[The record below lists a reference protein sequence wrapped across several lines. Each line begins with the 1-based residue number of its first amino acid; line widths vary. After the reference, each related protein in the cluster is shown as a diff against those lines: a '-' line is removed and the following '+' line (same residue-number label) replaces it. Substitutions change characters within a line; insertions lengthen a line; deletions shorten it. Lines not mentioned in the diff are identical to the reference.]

1 MRYRLKNPEI
11 KENFGENLLR
21 ARGVQDIQE
30 FCHPDES
37 CLQSWRDLENI
48 ERAVKAIE
56 LTINDVRPYALIA
69 DCDVDGATSSAII
82 YQYLKRLNP
91 KKEIQYFIHSG
102 KQHGFSDLME
112 QLEDKDWS
120 IIIAPDSATNDGEY
134 ISRFSCPVLCVDHH
148 IKEEN
153 TIIPSNMILVNNQTS
168 PNYKN
173 KDLCGAGVTW
183 QLCRALDD
191 FFIKDLAWEYID
203 LCALGIVADMMSM
216 LEVENQYLV
225 QTGFKNIK
233 NKMFKTLLEKQDYPM
248 GGKITPI
255 TVAFYIVPLINAM
268 IRVGSMDEKERLYLS
283 FVMPEVMVDC
293 HKRGAKGTKERLC
306 VESTRECVNAK
317 SHQDKMKEQMVE
329 KLEAKIFKKDLL
341 SNQVLFI
348 RLEDDDVFPA
358 ELNGLIAMS
367 IASKYKR
374 PTIVA
379 RLNDEGYIRGSARA
393 PGNTELKSFKNFMA
407 STKLFEYTLGH
418 DQALGVSI
426 LDRNLSTFHEI
437 ANRELSKIDFGEN
450 YYDVDFVM
458 RANDSKIGEAI
469 EELCAIE
476 QVYGQQNEE
485 PVMAI
490 TNLSVSQ
497 SDVKVIGKN
506 LDTLRIEKNGITYVK
521 FRAKDLIRELKDFP
535 GDMNITLVGKPNLNI
550 WGGKTTPQIFITDLE
565 IEDSRF
571 AFQRKL

>member
-21 ARGVQDIQE
+21 ARGVQDVQE

-233 NKMFKTLLEKQDYPM
+233 NKMFRTLLEKQDYSM

-348 RLEDDDVFPA
+348 RLDDDDVFPA
-358 ELNGLIAMS
+358 ELNGLVAMS

-437 ANRELSKIDFGEN
+437 ANKELSKIDFGEN

-458 RANDSKIGEAI
+458 HANNPKIEEAI

-485 PVMAI
+485 PVMVI
-490 TNLSVSQ
+490 TNLNVSQ
-497 SDVKVIGKN
+497 NDVKIIGKN

-535 GDMNITLVGKPNLNI
+535 GDMDITLVGKPNLNE
-550 WGGKTTPQIFITDLE
+550 WGGKTTHQIFITDLE

-571 AFQRKL
+571 AF

>member
-1 MRYRLKNPEI
+1 M
-11 KENFGENLLR
+11 
-21 ARGVQDIQE
+21 
-30 FCHPDES
+30 S
-37 CLQSWRDLENI
+37 
-48 ERAVKAIE
+48 
-56 LTINDVRPYALIA
+56 
-69 DCDVDGATSSAII
+69 
-82 YQYLKRLNP
+82 
-91 KKEIQYFIHSG
+91 
-102 KQHGFSDLME
+102 
-112 QLEDKDWS
+112 
-120 IIIAPDSATNDGEY
+120 NDGVY
-134 ISRFSCPVLCVDHH
+134 IEKFGCYVLCLDHH
-148 IKEEN
+148 IKEDN
-153 TIIPSNMILVNNQTS
+153 TQIPPNMVLVNCQTS
-168 PNYKN
+168 PKYLNKN
-173 KDLCGAGVTW
+173 LSGGGVTW
-183 QLCRALDD
+183 QFCRALDE
-191 FFIKDLAWEYID
+191 FFQKDLAKEYID
-203 LCALGIVADMMSM
+203 LCALSIVSDMMSM
-216 LEVENQYLV
+216 LEIENQYLV

-233 NKMFKTLLEKQDYPM
+233 NKMFRTLLEKQDYSM
-248 GGKITPI
+248 GGKITPT

-306 VESTRECVNAK
+306 IESTRECVNAK

-358 ELNGLIAMS
+358 ELNGLVAMS

-379 RLNDEGYIRGSARA
+379 RLNDEGYIRGSIRA
-393 PGNTELKSFKNFMA
+393 PGNTELHSFKDFL
-407 STKLFEYTLGH
+407 SGTGLFEYVMGH
-418 DQALGVSI
+418 DSAAGCSI
-426 LDRNLSTFHEI
+426 LDKNLSKFHEI
-437 ANRELSKIDFGEN
+437 ANEELSKIDFGEN

-458 RANDSKIGEAI
+458 RANDPKIGEAI

-485 PVMAI
+485 PIMAI
-490 TNLSVSQ
+490 TNLNVSQ

-535 GDMNITLVGKPNLNI
+535 GDMDITLVGKPNLNE
-550 WGGKTTPQIFITDLE
+550 WGGKTTPQVFITDLE

-571 AFQRKL
+571 AF

>member
-1 MRYRLKNPEI
+1 MKYRLKIQEI

-37 CLQSWRDLENI
+37 CLQSWRDLDNI

-56 LTINDVRPYALIA
+56 LTINDPRPYALIEDA
-69 DCDVDGATSSAII
+69 DCDGICSGSII

-91 KKEIQYFIHSG
+91 EKEIQCFIHSG

-112 QLEDKDWS
+112 QLENKDWS
-120 IIIAPDSATNDGEY
+120 LIICPDAGSNDGAY
-134 ISRFSCPVLCVDHH
+134 IEKFSCYVLCLDHH
-148 IKEEN
+148 IKEDN
-153 TIIPSNMILVNNQTS
+153 TQIPANMVLVNCQTS
-168 PNYKN
+168 PKYLNKN
-173 KDLCGAGVTW
+173 LSGGGVTW
-183 QLCRALDD
+183 QFCRALDD
-191 FFIKDLAWEYID
+191 FFLKDLAKEYID
-203 LCALGIVADMMSM
+203 LCALSIVSDMMSM

-233 NKMFKTLLEKQDYPM
+233 NKMFKTLLEKQDYSM

-306 VESTRECVNAK
+306 IESTRECVNAK

-348 RLEDDDVFPA
+348 RLDDDDIFPA
-358 ELNGLIAMS
+358 ELNGLVAMS

-407 STKLFEYTLGH
+407 GTKLFEYTLGH

-437 ANRELSKIDFGEN
+437 ANKELSKIDFGEN

-458 RANDSKIGEAI
+458 RADDTKIGEAI

-490 TNLSVSQ
+490 TNLNVSQ
-497 SDVKVIGKN
+497 NDVKIIGKN

-535 GDMNITLVGKPNLNI
+535 GDMDITLVGKPNINTWNNSVI
-550 WGGKTTPQIFITDLE
+550 PQIFIIDCE

-571 AFQRKL
+571 AF

>member
-1 MRYRLKNPEI
+1 MKYRLKNPEI

-48 ERAVKAIE
+48 ERAVKVVE
-56 LTINDVRPYALIA
+56 LTINDTRPYALIA

-91 KKEIQYFIHSG
+91 EKEIQYFIHSG

-112 QLEDKDWS
+112 QLENKDWS
-120 IIIAPDSATNDGEY
+120 MIIAPDSATNDGEY
-134 ISRFSCPVLCVDHH
+134 IAHFSCPVLCADHH

-153 TIIPSNMILVNNQTS
+153 SVIPPNMILVNNQTS
-168 PNYKN
+168 HRYRN

-191 FFIKDLAWEYID
+191 FFQKDLAWDYID

-216 LEVENQYLV
+216 LEIENQYLV
-225 QTGFKNIK
+225 RTGFKNIK
-233 NKMFKTLLEKQDYPM
+233 NKMFKTLLEKQDYSM

-348 RLEDDDVFPA
+348 RLEDDDIFPA
-358 ELNGLIAMS
+358 ELNGLVAMS
-367 IASKYKR
+367 LASKYKH

-379 RLNDEGYIRGSARA
+379 RLNDEGYIRGSIRA
-393 PGNTELKSFKNFMA
+393 PGNTELKSFKDFLMG
-407 STKLFEYTLGH
+407 TGLFEYVMGH
-418 DQALGVSI
+418 DSAAGASI
-426 LDRNLSTFHEI
+426 LDRNLPKFHEI

-458 RANDSKIGEAI
+458 RANDPKIEEAI

-490 TNLSVSQ
+490 TNLNVSQ

-535 GDMNITLVGKPNLNI
+535 SDMDITLIGKPNLNI

-571 AFQRKL
+571 AF

>member
-1 MRYRLKNPEI
+1 MKYRLKNQEI

-21 ARGVQDIQE
+21 ARGVQDIQK

-37 CLQSWRDLENI
+37 CLQNWRDLDNI

-56 LTINDVRPYALIA
+56 LTINDPRPYALIA

-91 KKEIQYFIHSG
+91 EKKIQYFIHSG

-112 QLEDKDWS
+112 QLENKDWS
-120 IIIAPDSATNDGEY
+120 MIIAPDSATNDGEY
-134 ISRFSCPVLCVDHH
+134 IAHFSCPVLCADHH

-153 TIIPSNMILVNNQTS
+153 SVIPPNMILVNNQTS
-168 PNYKN
+168 HRYRN

-191 FFIKDLAWEYID
+191 FFQKDLAWDYID

-216 LEVENQYLV
+216 LEIENQYLV
-225 QTGFKNIK
+225 RTGFKNIK
-233 NKMFKTLLEKQDYPM
+233 NKMFKTLLEKQDYSM

-348 RLEDDDVFPA
+348 RLEDDDIFPA
-358 ELNGLIAMS
+358 ELNGLVAMS
-367 IASKYKR
+367 LASKYKH

-379 RLNDEGYIRGSARA
+379 RLNDEGYIRGSIRA
-393 PGNTELKSFKNFMA
+393 PGNTELKSFKDFLMG
-407 STKLFEYTLGH
+407 TGLFEYVMGH
-418 DQALGVSI
+418 DSAAGASI
-426 LDRNLSTFHEI
+426 LDRNLPKFHEI

-458 RANDSKIGEAI
+458 RANDPKIEEAI

-490 TNLSVSQ
+490 TNLNVSQ
-497 SDVKVIGKN
+497 SDVKIIGKN

-535 GDMNITLVGKPNLNI
+535 GDIDITLVGKPNLNI

-571 AFQRKL
+571 AF

>member
-233 NKMFKTLLEKQDYPM
+233 NKMFRTLLEKQDYSM
-248 GGKITPI
+248 GGKITPT

-283 FVMPEVMVDC
+283 FVMPEIMVDC

-306 VESTRECVNAK
+306 IESTRECVNAK

-348 RLEDDDVFPA
+348 RLDDDDIFPA
-358 ELNGLIAMS
+358 ELNGLVAMS

-379 RLNDEGYIRGSARA
+379 RLNDEGYVRGSARA

-437 ANRELSKIDFGEN
+437 ANKELLKIDFGEN

-458 RANDSKIGEAI
+458 RADDQKIGEAI

-490 TNLSVSQ
+490 INLSVSQ
-497 SDVKVIGKN
+497 NDVKIIGKN

-535 GDMNITLVGKPNLNI
+535 GDMDITLVGKPNLNE

-571 AFQRKL
+571 AF

>member
-233 NKMFKTLLEKQDYPM
+233 NKMFRTLLEKQDYSM

-306 VESTRECVNAK
+306 IESARECVNAK

-358 ELNGLIAMS
+358 ELNGLVAMS

-379 RLNDEGYIRGSARA
+379 RLNDEGYIRGSIRA
-393 PGNTELKSFKNFMA
+393 PGNTELHSFKDFL
-407 STKLFEYTLGH
+407 SGTKLFEYVMGH
-418 DQALGVSI
+418 DSAAGCSI
-426 LDRNLSTFHEI
+426 LDKNLSKFHEI
-437 ANRELSKIDFGEN
+437 ANKELSKIDFGEN

-458 RANDSKIGEAI
+458 RADDQKIEEAI

-490 TNLSVSQ
+490 TNLNVSQ
-497 SDVKVIGKN
+497 NNVKIIGKN

-535 GDMNITLVGKPNLNI
+535 GDMDITLVGKPNLNE

-571 AFQRKL
+571 AF

>member
-233 NKMFKTLLEKQDYPM
+233 NKMFRTLLEKQDYSM

-306 VESTRECVNAK
+306 IESTRECVNAK

-437 ANRELSKIDFGEN
+437 ANKELSKIDFGEN

-458 RANDSKIGEAI
+458 RANDLKIGEAI

-490 TNLSVSQ
+490 TNLNVSQ

-535 GDMNITLVGKPNLNI
+535 GDMELTIIGRPNINTWNYKNI
-550 WGGKTTPQIFITDLE
+550 PQIFM
-565 IEDSRF
+565 EDCEVEDARF
-571 AFQRKL
+571 AF

>member
-82 YQYLKRLNP
+82 YQYLKKLNP

-233 NKMFKTLLEKQDYPM
+233 NKMFKTLLEKQDYSM

-293 HKRGAKGTKERLC
+293 HKRDAKGTKERLC
-306 VESTRECVNAK
+306 IESTRECVNAK

-358 ELNGLIAMS
+358 ELNGLLAMS

-379 RLNDEGYIRGSARA
+379 RLNNEGYIRGSARA

-418 DQALGVSI
+418 DQALGISI

-437 ANRELSKIDFGEN
+437 ANKELSKIDFGEN

-458 RANDSKIGEAI
+458 RADDQKIEEAI

-490 TNLSVSQ
+490 TNLNVSQ
-497 SDVKVIGKN
+497 NNVKIIGKN
-506 LDTLRIEKNGITYVK
+506 LDTLRIEKNGITYIK

-535 GDMNITLVGKPNLNI
+535 GDMDITLVGKPNLNE

-571 AFQRKL
+571 AF

>member
-30 FCHPDES
+30 FCHPDEN

-48 ERAVKAIE
+48 GRAIKAVE
-56 LTINDVRPYALIA
+56 LTINDTRPYALIA

-91 KKEIQYFIHSG
+91 EKEIQYFIHSG
-102 KQHGFSDLME
+102 KQHGFSDLVE
-112 QLEDKDWS
+112 QLENKDWS
-120 IIIAPDSATNDGEY
+120 MIIAPDSATNDGEY
-134 ISRFSCPVLCVDHH
+134 IAHFSCPVLCADHH

-153 TIIPSNMILVNNQTS
+153 SVIPPNMILVNNQTS
-168 PNYKN
+168 PRYRN

-191 FFIKDLAWEYID
+191 FFQKDLAWDYID

-216 LEVENQYLV
+216 LEIENQYLV

-233 NKMFKTLLEKQDYPM
+233 NKMFKTLLEKQDYSM

-348 RLEDDDVFPA
+348 RLEDDDIFPA
-358 ELNGLIAMS
+358 ELNGLVAMS
-367 IASKYKR
+367 LASKYKH

-379 RLNDEGYIRGSARA
+379 RLNDEGYIRGSIRA
-393 PGNTELKSFKNFMA
+393 PGNTELKSFKDFLMG
-407 STKLFEYTLGH
+407 TGLFEYVMGH
-418 DQALGVSI
+418 DSAAGASI
-426 LDRNLSTFHEI
+426 LDRNLPKFHEI

-476 QVYGQQNEE
+476 QVYGPQNEE

-535 GDMNITLVGKPNLNI
+535 GDIDITLVGKPNLNI

-571 AFQRKL
+571 AF

>member
-30 FCHPDES
+30 FCHPDEN

-48 ERAVKAIE
+48 GRAIKAVE
-56 LTINDVRPYALIA
+56 LTINDTRPYALIA

-91 KKEIQYFIHSG
+91 EKEIQYFIHSG
-102 KQHGFSDLME
+102 KQHGFSDLVE
-112 QLEDKDWS
+112 QLENKDWS
-120 IIIAPDSATNDGEY
+120 MIIAPDSATNDGEY
-134 ISRFSCPVLCVDHH
+134 IAHFSCPVLCADHH

-153 TIIPSNMILVNNQTS
+153 SVIPPNMILVNNQTS
-168 PNYKN
+168 PRYRN

-191 FFIKDLAWEYID
+191 FFQKDLAWDYID

-216 LEVENQYLV
+216 LEIENQYLV

-233 NKMFKTLLEKQDYPM
+233 NKMFKTLLEKQDYSM

-348 RLEDDDVFPA
+348 RLEDDDIFPA
-358 ELNGLIAMS
+358 ELNGLVAMS
-367 IASKYKR
+367 LASKYKH

-379 RLNDEGYIRGSARA
+379 RLNDEGYIRGSIRA
-393 PGNTELKSFKNFMA
+393 PGNTELKSFKDFLMG
-407 STKLFEYTLGH
+407 TGLFEYVMGH
-418 DQALGVSI
+418 DSAAGASI
-426 LDRNLSTFHEI
+426 LDRNLPKFHEI

-458 RANDSKIGEAI
+458 RANDPKIEEAI

-535 GDMNITLVGKPNLNI
+535 GDIDITLVGKPNLNI

-571 AFQRKL
+571 AF

>member
-1 MRYRLKNPEI
+1 
-11 KENFGENLLR
+11 
-21 ARGVQDIQE
+21 
-30 FCHPDES
+30 
-37 CLQSWRDLENI
+37 
-48 ERAVKAIE
+48 
-56 LTINDVRPYALIA
+56 
-69 DCDVDGATSSAII
+69 
-82 YQYLKRLNP
+82 
-91 KKEIQYFIHSG
+91 
-102 KQHGFSDLME
+102 
-112 QLEDKDWS
+112 
-120 IIIAPDSATNDGEY
+120 
-134 ISRFSCPVLCVDHH
+134 
-148 IKEEN
+148 
-153 TIIPSNMILVNNQTS
+153 
-168 PNYKN
+168 
-173 KDLCGAGVTW
+173 
-183 QLCRALDD
+183 
-191 FFIKDLAWEYID
+191 
-203 LCALGIVADMMSM
+203 
-216 LEVENQYLV
+216 
-225 QTGFKNIK
+225 
-233 NKMFKTLLEKQDYPM
+233 
-248 GGKITPI
+248 
-255 TVAFYIVPLINAM
+255 M

-306 VESTRECVNAK
+306 IESTRECVNAK

-348 RLEDDDVFPA
+348 RLDDDDVFPA
-358 ELNGLIAMS
+358 ELNGLVAMS

-437 ANRELSKIDFGEN
+437 ANKELSKIDFGEN

-458 RANDSKIGEAI
+458 HANNPKIEEAI

-490 TNLSVSQ
+490 TNLNVSQ
-497 SDVKVIGKN
+497 NDVKIIGKN

-521 FRAKDLIRELKDFP
+521 FRARDLIRELKDFP
-535 GDMNITLVGKPNLNI
+535 GDMDITLVGKPNLNE

-571 AFQRKL
+571 AF

>member
-48 ERAVKAIE
+48 GRAIKAVE
-56 LTINDVRPYALIA
+56 LTINDTRPYALIA

-91 KKEIQYFIHSG
+91 EKEIQYFIHSG
-102 KQHGFSDLME
+102 KQHGFSDLVE
-112 QLEDKDWS
+112 QLENKDWS
-120 IIIAPDSATNDGEY
+120 MIIAPDSATNDGEY
-134 ISRFSCPVLCVDHH
+134 IAHFSCPVLCADHH

-153 TIIPSNMILVNNQTS
+153 SVIPPNMILVNNQTS
-168 PNYKN
+168 PRYRN

-191 FFIKDLAWEYID
+191 FFQKDLAWDYID

-216 LEVENQYLV
+216 LEIENQYLV

-233 NKMFKTLLEKQDYPM
+233 NKMFKTLLEKQDYSM

-348 RLEDDDVFPA
+348 RLEDDDIFPA
-358 ELNGLIAMS
+358 ELNGLVAMS
-367 IASKYKR
+367 LASKYKH

-379 RLNDEGYIRGSARA
+379 RLNDEGYIRGSIRA
-393 PGNTELKSFKNFMA
+393 PGNTELKSFKDFLMG
-407 STKLFEYTLGH
+407 TGLFEYVMGH
-418 DQALGVSI
+418 DSAAGASI
-426 LDRNLSTFHEI
+426 LDRNLPKFHEI

-458 RANDSKIGEAI
+458 RANDPKIEEAI

-535 GDMNITLVGKPNLNI
+535 GDMDITLVGKPNLNI

-571 AFQRKL
+571 AF

>member
-233 NKMFKTLLEKQDYPM
+233 NKMFKTLLEKQDYSM

-306 VESTRECVNAK
+306 IESTRECVNAK

-418 DQALGVSI
+418 DQALGISI
-426 LDRNLSTFHEI
+426 FDRNLSTFHEI
-437 ANRELSKIDFGEN
+437 ANKELSKIDFGEN

-458 RANDSKIGEAI
+458 RADDQKIEEAI

-490 TNLSVSQ
+490 TNLNVSQ
-497 SDVKVIGKN
+497 NNVKIIGKN

-535 GDMNITLVGKPNLNI
+535 GDMDITLVGKPNLNE

-571 AFQRKL
+571 AFQRNL

>member
-11 KENFGENLLR
+11 KGNFGENLLR

-91 KKEIQYFIHSG
+91 EKEIQYFIHSG
-102 KQHGFSDLME
+102 KQHGFSDLVE
-112 QLEDKDWS
+112 QLENKDWS
-120 IIIAPDSATNDGEY
+120 MIIAPDSATNDGEY
-134 ISRFSCPVLCVDHH
+134 IAHFSCPVLCADHH

-233 NKMFKTLLEKQDYPM
+233 NKMFRTLLEKQDYSM

-379 RLNDEGYIRGSARA
+379 RLNNEGYIRGSIRA
-393 PGNTELKSFKNFMA
+393 PGNTELHSFKDFL
-407 STKLFEYTLGH
+407 SGTKLFEYVMGH
-418 DQALGVSI
+418 DSAAGCSI
-426 LDRNLSTFHEI
+426 LDRNLPKFHEI
-437 ANRELSKIDFGEN
+437 ANKELSKIDFGEN

-458 RANDSKIGEAI
+458 RANDPKIEEAI

-535 GDMNITLVGKPNLNI
+535 GDMDITLIGKPNLNI

-571 AFQRKL
+571 AF

>member
-82 YQYLKRLNP
+82 YQYLKKLNP

-233 NKMFKTLLEKQDYPM
+233 NKMFRTLLEKQDYSM

-306 VESTRECVNAK
+306 IESTRECVNAK

-348 RLEDDDVFPA
+348 RLDDDDVFPA
-358 ELNGLIAMS
+358 ELNGLVAMS

-437 ANRELSKIDFGEN
+437 ANKELSKIDFGEN

-458 RANDSKIGEAI
+458 HANNSKIEEAI

-490 TNLSVSQ
+490 TNLNVSQ
-497 SDVKVIGKN
+497 NDVKIIGKN

-535 GDMNITLVGKPNLNI
+535 GDMDITLVGKPNLNE

-571 AFQRKL
+571 AF

>member
-82 YQYLKRLNP
+82 YQYLKKLNP

-233 NKMFKTLLEKQDYPM
+233 NKMFKTLLEKQDYSM

-255 TVAFYIVPLINAM
+255 TAAFYIVPLINAM

-306 VESTRECVNAK
+306 IESTRECVNAK

-358 ELNGLIAMS
+358 ELNGLLAMS

-379 RLNDEGYIRGSARA
+379 RLNNEGYIRGSARA

-437 ANRELSKIDFGEN
+437 ANKELSKIDFGEN
-450 YYDVDFVM
+450 YYDADFVM
-458 RANDSKIGEAI
+458 RADDPKIGEAI

-497 SDVKVIGKN
+497 NDVKIIGKN

-535 GDMNITLVGKPNLNI
+535 GDMDITLVGKPNLNE

-571 AFQRKL
+571 AF

>member
-120 IIIAPDSATNDGEY
+120 IIIAPDGATNDGEY

-153 TIIPSNMILVNNQTS
+153 IIIPSNMILVNNQTS

-233 NKMFKTLLEKQDYPM
+233 NKMFRTLLEKQDYSM

-437 ANRELSKIDFGEN
+437 ANKELSKIDFGEN

-458 RANDSKIGEAI
+458 RADDQKIEEAI

-490 TNLSVSQ
+490 TNLNVSQ
-497 SDVKVIGKN
+497 NDVKIIGKN

-535 GDMNITLVGKPNLNI
+535 GDMDITLVGKPNLNE

-571 AFQRKL
+571 AF

>member
-91 KKEIQYFIHSG
+91 EKEIQYFIHSG

-233 NKMFKTLLEKQDYPM
+233 NKMFRTLLEKQDYSM

-306 VESTRECVNAK
+306 IESTRECVNAK

-437 ANRELSKIDFGEN
+437 ANKELSKIDFGEN

-458 RANDSKIGEAI
+458 RADDQKIEEAI

-490 TNLSVSQ
+490 TNLNVSQ
-497 SDVKVIGKN
+497 NNVKIIGKN

-535 GDMNITLVGKPNLNI
+535 GDVDITLVGKPNLNE

-571 AFQRKL
+571 AF

>member
-21 ARGVQDIQE
+21 VRGVQDIQE
-30 FCHPDES
+30 FCHPDEN

-91 KKEIQYFIHSG
+91 EKEIQYFIHSG

-233 NKMFKTLLEKQDYPM
+233 NKMFKTLLEKQDYSM
-248 GGKITPI
+248 GGKITPT

-283 FVMPEVMVDC
+283 FVMPEAMVDC

-437 ANRELSKIDFGEN
+437 ANKELSKIDFGEN

-458 RANDSKIGEAI
+458 RADDQKIEEAI

-490 TNLSVSQ
+490 TNLNVSQ
-497 SDVKVIGKN
+497 NNVKIIGKN

-535 GDMNITLVGKPNLNI
+535 GDMDITLVGKPNLNE

-571 AFQRKL
+571 AF

>member
-91 KKEIQYFIHSG
+91 EKEIQYFIHSG

-233 NKMFKTLLEKQDYPM
+233 NKMFRTLLEKQDYSM

-306 VESTRECVNAK
+306 IESTRECVNAK

-437 ANRELSKIDFGEN
+437 ANKELSKIDFGEN

-458 RANDSKIGEAI
+458 RADDQKIEEAI

-490 TNLSVSQ
+490 TNLNVSQ
-497 SDVKVIGKN
+497 NNVKIIGKN

-535 GDMNITLVGKPNLNI
+535 GDMDITLVGKPNLNE

-571 AFQRKL
+571 AF

>member
-37 CLQSWRDLENI
+37 CLQSWHDLENI

-233 NKMFKTLLEKQDYPM
+233 NKMFKTLLEKQDYSM
-248 GGKITPI
+248 GGKITPT

-358 ELNGLIAMS
+358 ELNGLVAMS

-407 STKLFEYTLGH
+407 GTKLFEYTLGH

-437 ANRELSKIDFGEN
+437 ANEELSKIDFGEN

-458 RANDSKIGEAI
+458 RADDSKIGEAI

-497 SDVKVIGKN
+497 NDVKIIGKN

-535 GDMNITLVGKPNLNI
+535 GDMNITLVGKPNLNE

-571 AFQRKL
+571 AF

>member
-233 NKMFKTLLEKQDYPM
+233 NKMFRTLLEKQDYSM

-358 ELNGLIAMS
+358 ELNGLLAMS

-379 RLNDEGYIRGSARA
+379 RLNNEGYIRGSARA

-418 DQALGVSI
+418 DQALGISI

-437 ANRELSKIDFGEN
+437 ANKELSKIDFGEN

-458 RANDSKIGEAI
+458 RADDQKIEEAI

-490 TNLSVSQ
+490 TNLNVSQ
-497 SDVKVIGKN
+497 NNVKIIGKN

-535 GDMNITLVGKPNLNI
+535 GDMDITLVGKPNLNE

-571 AFQRKL
+571 AF

>member
-91 KKEIQYFIHSG
+91 EKEIQYFIHSG

-120 IIIAPDSATNDGEY
+120 VIIAPDSATNDGEY

-233 NKMFKTLLEKQDYPM
+233 NKMFRTLLEKQDYSM

-379 RLNDEGYIRGSARA
+379 RLNNEGYIRGSIRA
-393 PGNTELKSFKNFMA
+393 PGNTELHSFKDFL
-407 STKLFEYTLGH
+407 SGTKLFEYVMGH
-418 DQALGVSI
+418 DSAAGCSI
-426 LDRNLSTFHEI
+426 LDRNLPKFHEI
-437 ANRELSKIDFGEN
+437 ANKELSKIDFGEN

-458 RANDSKIGEAI
+458 RANDPKIEEAI

-535 GDMNITLVGKPNLNI
+535 GDMDITLIGKPNLNI

-571 AFQRKL
+571 AF

>member
-120 IIIAPDSATNDGEY
+120 VIIAPDSATNDGEY

-233 NKMFKTLLEKQDYPM
+233 NKMFRTLLEKQDYSM

-379 RLNDEGYIRGSARA
+379 RLNNEGYIRGSIRA
-393 PGNTELKSFKNFMA
+393 PGNTELHSFKDFL
-407 STKLFEYTLGH
+407 SGTKLFEYVMGH
-418 DQALGVSI
+418 DSAAGCSI
-426 LDRNLSTFHEI
+426 LDRNLPKFHEI
-437 ANRELSKIDFGEN
+437 ANKELSKIDFGEN

-458 RANDSKIGEAI
+458 RANDPKIEEAI

-535 GDMNITLVGKPNLNI
+535 GDMDITLIGKPNLNI

-571 AFQRKL
+571 AF

>member
-82 YQYLKRLNP
+82 YQYLKKLNP

-233 NKMFKTLLEKQDYPM
+233 NKMFKTLLEKQDYSM

-255 TVAFYIVPLINAM
+255 TAAFYIVPLINAM

-306 VESTRECVNAK
+306 IESTRECVNAK

-358 ELNGLIAMS
+358 ELNGLLAMS

-379 RLNDEGYIRGSARA
+379 RLNNEGYIRGSARA

-437 ANRELSKIDFGEN
+437 ANKELSKIDFGEN
-450 YYDVDFVM
+450 YYDADFVM
-458 RANDSKIGEAI
+458 RADDPKIGEAI

-497 SDVKVIGKN
+497 NDVKIIGKN

-535 GDMNITLVGKPNLNI
+535 GDMDITLVGKPNLNE

-571 AFQRKL
+571 AFQRNL

>member
-233 NKMFKTLLEKQDYPM
+233 NKMFKTLLEKQDYSM

-306 VESTRECVNAK
+306 IESTRECVNAK

-379 RLNDEGYIRGSARA
+379 RLNNEGYIRGSIRA
-393 PGNTELKSFKNFMA
+393 PGNTELHSFKDFL
-407 STKLFEYTLGH
+407 SGTKLFEYVMGH
-418 DQALGVSI
+418 DSAAGCSI
-426 LDRNLSTFHEI
+426 LDRNLPKFHEI
-437 ANRELSKIDFGEN
+437 ANKELSKIDFGEN

-458 RANDSKIGEAI
+458 RANDPKIEEAI

-535 GDMNITLVGKPNLNI
+535 GDMDITLIGKPNLNI

-571 AFQRKL
+571 AF

>member
-233 NKMFKTLLEKQDYPM
+233 NKMFKTLLEKQDYSM

-306 VESTRECVNAK
+306 IESTRECVNAK

-437 ANRELSKIDFGEN
+437 ANKELSKIDFGEN

-458 RANDSKIGEAI
+458 RADDQKIEEAI

-490 TNLSVSQ
+490 TNLNVSQ
-497 SDVKVIGKN
+497 NNVKIIGKN

-535 GDMNITLVGKPNLNI
+535 GDMDITLVGKPNLNE

>member
-91 KKEIQYFIHSG
+91 EKEIQYFIHSG

-233 NKMFKTLLEKQDYPM
+233 NKMFRTLLEKQDYSM

-358 ELNGLIAMS
+358 ELNGLLAMS

-379 RLNDEGYIRGSARA
+379 RLNNEGYIRGSARA

-437 ANRELSKIDFGEN
+437 ANKELSKIDFGEN

-458 RANDSKIGEAI
+458 RADDQKIEEAI

-490 TNLSVSQ
+490 TNLNVSQ
-497 SDVKVIGKN
+497 NNVKIIGKN

-535 GDMNITLVGKPNLNI
+535 GDMDITLVGKPNLNE

-571 AFQRKL
+571 AF

>member
-82 YQYLKRLNP
+82 YQYLKKLNP

-233 NKMFKTLLEKQDYPM
+233 NKMFKTLLEKQDYSM

-306 VESTRECVNAK
+306 IESTRECVNAK

-358 ELNGLIAMS
+358 ELNGLLAMS

-379 RLNDEGYIRGSARA
+379 RLNNEGYIRGSARA

-418 DQALGVSI
+418 DQALGISI

-437 ANRELSKIDFGEN
+437 ANKELSKIDFGKN

-458 RANDSKIGEAI
+458 RADDQKIEEAI

-490 TNLSVSQ
+490 TNLNVSQ
-497 SDVKVIGKN
+497 NNVKIIGKN

-535 GDMNITLVGKPNLNI
+535 GDMDITLVGKPNLNE

-571 AFQRKL
+571 AF

>member
-233 NKMFKTLLEKQDYPM
+233 NKMFKTLLEKQDYSM

-306 VESTRECVNAK
+306 IESTRECVNAK

-348 RLEDDDVFPA
+348 RLEDDDIFPA
-358 ELNGLIAMS
+358 ELNGLVAMS
-367 IASKYKR
+367 LASKYKH

-379 RLNDEGYIRGSARA
+379 RLNDEGYIRGSIRA
-393 PGNTELKSFKNFMA
+393 PGNTELKSFKDFLMG
-407 STKLFEYTLGH
+407 TGLFEYVMGH
-418 DQALGVSI
+418 DSAAGASI
-426 LDRNLSTFHEI
+426 LDRNLPKFHEI
-437 ANRELSKIDFGEN
+437 ANKELSKIDFGEN

-458 RANDSKIGEAI
+458 RADDPKIEEAI

-535 GDMNITLVGKPNLNI
+535 GDMDITLVGKPNLNI

-571 AFQRKL
+571 AF

>member
-11 KENFGENLLR
+11 KGNFGENLLR

-91 KKEIQYFIHSG
+91 EKEIQYFIHSG
-102 KQHGFSDLME
+102 KQHGFSDLVE
-112 QLEDKDWS
+112 QLENKDWS
-120 IIIAPDSATNDGEY
+120 MIIAPDSATNDGEY
-134 ISRFSCPVLCVDHH
+134 IAHFSCPVLCADHH

-233 NKMFKTLLEKQDYPM
+233 NKMFRTLLEKQDYSM

-379 RLNDEGYIRGSARA
+379 RLNNEGYIRGSIRA
-393 PGNTELKSFKNFMA
+393 PGNTELHSFKDFL
-407 STKLFEYTLGH
+407 SGTKLFEYVMGH
-418 DQALGVSI
+418 DSAAGCSI
-426 LDRNLSTFHEI
+426 LDRNLPKFHEI
-437 ANRELSKIDFGEN
+437 ANKELSKIDFGEN

-458 RANDSKIGEAI
+458 RANDPKIEEAI

-535 GDMNITLVGKPNLNI
+535 GDMDITLIGKPNLNI